1 MKTPEQIGAD
11 LAEKIQGDVHIDIFN
26 RVAFSTDASIY
37 QILPQCV
44 AAPRS
49 EQDVLKIVSYAR
61 ENKLPLAPRG
71 AGSGV
76 AGESLTCGIVLDIRR
91 YLDKILEIAPDGS
104 WVIVQPGVV
113 LDTLNEALRPYGRMI
128 GPDPSSSNRAVI
140 GGCLANN
147 ATGAHSLKYG
157 YFAEHVDRVRAIL
170 ADGTVVNFINGVRPM
185 ETDTRLETELAR
197 RCLNLL
203 DANSDLIARSQ
214 PGTKRNRSGY
224 NIAHIAA
231 SGRIDM
237 ARLMAGSEG
246 TLAVFTEIALRTV
259 EIPACKALV
268 QFEFDS
274 FVNMARAVTRIT
286 ACGAAA
292 CELMDQTLM
301 TMARRAYP
309 DYADLLPADCQA
321 TLLAEFTGSG
331 PDEARRQTEAA
342 CKAAGDLAVRFTE
355 VTDPQL
361 QQRLW
366 KSRKDAVPL
375 LNRDKGAAHPIPF
388 IEDVAVEPSHLA
400 AYIEGLERIG
410 ARHHITMAYYGHAG
424 DGELHIRPYID
435 LSQPEGIAQMKAVAE
450 DVFRLAWSLGGSI
463 SGEHADGLVRAA
475 FIQKQ
480 YGKEYYEILKEIKRI
495 FDPEGILNPGKI
507 LNDDPRIM
515 EKNLR
520 SPAGGPTGQST
531 LLLGPQEF
539 RFEAE
544 QCSGCGVCL
553 SRSPGARMCPVF
565 RGMNEELF
573 TTRAK
578 ANLLRAW
585 SNPPKDIEPFEKQA
599 LRRVLSLCVNCKMCS
614 VQCPAGVDISK
625 LIIETRAQL
634 ARETGF
640 SVTELALSH
649 NRRLSAAAAF
659 TAPLS
664 NWILDLPLTRLL
676 MEKTMGLDRT
686 RRFPHFQR
694 GSLIARGRRFL
705 KQQPPIRE
713 PADRVVYFV
722 DSYANWNDHELGMAV
737 IQLLRTLDIEVVIPP
752 QRPAPLPA
760 YVYGNLKTARKD
772 LEYNC
777 GQLAPYVRDGYK
789 IVCSEPS
796 AALCLREEMKF
807 LIDSEAA
814 RSVAHHTLELM
825 DYLNRLEKQ
834 GRLDP
839 WKRPAFHSVGKLA
852 YHSPCHLQVMEPAR
866 TTIRLLA
873 AFGITA
879 VDLNGGCCG
888 LAGTAGLQRKNC
900 EVSRA
905 IGNLL
910 ARRISQVNPALILT
924 ECAACA
930 MQIEHLT
937 GTPVM
942 HPVKILWNHYFRRDE
957 RRK

>member
-309 DYADLLPADCQA
+309 TMRTSCPPTARRRCCRVHR
-321 TLLAEFTGSG
+321 FR
-331 PDEARRQTEAA
+331 PDEARRRRRRLQ
-342 CKAAGDLAVRFTE
+342 GGRGLAVRFTRL
-355 VTDPQL
+355 TDP
-361 QQRLW
+361 
-366 KSRKDAVPL
+366 SFSSVSGNPAKDAVPL
-375 LNRDKGAAHPIPF
+375 LNRDKGAAQSIPSSRMSPSSPRTWRPISRASNASAPAT
-388 IEDVAVEPSHLA
+388 ISRWPTTATPATASSTSGRTSTSPS
-400 AYIEGLERIG
+400 
-410 ARHHITMAYYGHAG
+410 
-424 DGELHIRPYID
+424 
-435 LSQPEGIAQMKAVAE
+435 
-450 DVFRLAWSLGGSI
+450 
-463 SGEHADGLVRAA
+463 
-475 FIQKQ
+475 
-480 YGKEYYEILKEIKRI
+480 
-495 FDPEGILNPGKI
+495 
-507 LNDDPRIM
+507 PR
-515 EKNLR
+515 
-520 SPAGGPTGQST
+520 
-531 LLLGPQEF
+531 
-539 RFEAE
+539 
-544 QCSGCGVCL
+544 
-553 SRSPGARMCPVF
+553 
-565 RGMNEELF
+565 
-573 TTRAK
+573 
-578 ANLLRAW
+578 
-585 SNPPKDIEPFEKQA
+585 A
-599 LRRVLSLCVNCKMCS
+599 LRR
-614 VQCPAGVDISK
+614 
-625 LIIETRAQL
+625 
-634 ARETGF
+634 
-640 SVTELALSH
+640 
-649 NRRLSAAAAF
+649 
-659 TAPLS
+659 
-664 NWILDLPLTRLL
+664 
-676 MEKTMGLDRT
+676 
-686 RRFPHFQR
+686 
-694 GSLIARGRRFL
+694 
-705 KQQPPIRE
+705 
-713 PADRVVYFV
+713 
-722 DSYANWNDHELGMAV
+722 
-737 IQLLRTLDIEVVIPP
+737 
-752 QRPAPLPA
+752 
-760 YVYGNLKTARKD
+760 
-772 LEYNC
+772 
-777 GQLAPYVRDGYK
+777 
-789 IVCSEPS
+789 
-796 AALCLREEMKF
+796 
-807 LIDSEAA
+807 
-814 RSVAHHTLELM
+814 
-825 DYLNRLEKQ
+825 
-834 GRLDP
+834 
-839 WKRPAFHSVGKLA
+839 
-852 YHSPCHLQVMEPAR
+852 
-866 TTIRLLA
+866 
-873 AFGITA
+873 
-879 VDLNGGCCG
+879 
-888 LAGTAGLQRKNC
+888 
-900 EVSRA
+900 
-905 IGNLL
+905 
-910 ARRISQVNPALILT
+910 
-924 ECAACA
+924 
-930 MQIEHLT
+930 
-937 GTPVM
+937 
-942 HPVKILWNHYFRRDE
+942 
-957 RRK
+957 